1 MVCISVTPIVKKCV
15 IILMEGSPPGFDTD
29 GLIRDI
35 HELANPDDQIDIH
48 DFHLWSISQGKMA
61 LSAHVR
67 TNEPNRVLKAII
79 ALC

>member
-1 MVCISVTPIVKKCV
+1 MTPIVKKCV

-35 HELANPDDQIDIH
+35 HELANPNDQIDIH

-67 TNEPNRVLKAII
+67 TNEPNRVLKAIT